1 MTLTP
6 GLNALKQKDYPTA
19 IAVLIQYCDRHPDP
33 QAVDYYKAQ
42 IGLCQAYR
50 ATGKIQQAL
59 DCCTRLQTSPY
70 PKVQQ
75 WAAQQRQTL
84 HRPKPEQALLATLQQ
99 AMDQGDYTT
108 VITRLAKTHFPPS
121 STATTLK
128 CLLIEAYQQNGQREE
143 AIAHCQAL
151 LTDPDPKLQQWAHHT
166 LDRLTATSA
175 APRRNKGWRWLGW
188 VAVLGVVVGGVG
200 RFGPTGIPL
209 ADWSAQVTP
218 PTPITV
224 DLPTQSDWQLSQSAQ
239 QYTLAFSPAVR
250 SEIIRQSQQGRN
262 ANAPQVNEENT
273 YYEIYGQTAAD
284 LIQEI
289 PLRSPRMDHY
299 SGKTAIATAALKP
312 SWKYEFVRVGAN
324 FCAIATVETIAD
336 VVYTFPKWVDYDQ
349 ADRRLQQRWDI
360 FLNAVTRHEHRHRDI
375 LIEALVQVE
384 PAILAL
390 EPQPTCEQAVT
401 QANAVM
407 HTLINQSNEKQRH
420 FDATDDHPDY
430 YALRSLMVE
439 EWRDRLP

>member
-175 APRRNKGWRWLGW
+175 APRPNKGWRWLGW
-188 VAVLGVVVGGVG
+188 VAVLGVVVGGAG
-200 RFGPTGIPL
+200 RWLPMGMPVTG
-209 ADWSAQVTP
+209 WSADVASP
-218 PTPITV
+218 PPMTV